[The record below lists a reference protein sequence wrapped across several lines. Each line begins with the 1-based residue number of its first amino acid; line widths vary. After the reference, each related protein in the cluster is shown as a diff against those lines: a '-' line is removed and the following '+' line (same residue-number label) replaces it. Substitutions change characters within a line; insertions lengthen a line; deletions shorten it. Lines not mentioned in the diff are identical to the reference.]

1 MISHIT
7 FLGNDGRG
15 IFMTQH
21 IDIQGRILVANLSG
35 ELDYHQAER
44 IRTQIDAAF
53 DKSSCRHILLNM
65 AEVSFMDSSGIG
77 MIIGR
82 YKNAEK
88 RGGKLVLAEM
98 NASITRLFELSGL
111 AKIVLRED
119 TTQNAL
125 ARLGGN

>member
-1 MISHIT
+1 
-7 FLGNDGRG
+7 
-15 IFMTQH
+15 MTQH